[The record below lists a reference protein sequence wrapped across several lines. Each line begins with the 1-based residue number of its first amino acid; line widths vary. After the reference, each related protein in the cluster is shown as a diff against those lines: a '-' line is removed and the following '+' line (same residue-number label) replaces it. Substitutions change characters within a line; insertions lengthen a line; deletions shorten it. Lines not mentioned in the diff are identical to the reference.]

1 MKLNPEQQA
10 AVTAPPCNLLVLAG
24 AGSGK
29 TRVLIQRIAYLIDHY
44 HVSPFAIF
52 AVTFTNK
59 AAAEMRS
66 RIESML
72 HMHLARMWVGTF
84 HGLCHRFLRM
94 HHEVAGLPDSFQ
106 ILDSED
112 QLRLIKRL
120 MKNLNIDD
128 ERWPPKQAQW
138 FINKQK
144 EELRRA
150 NNVHNMDHSYFT
162 ETMIKIY
169 HAYEQNCQRSGL
181 VDFTELLLRVY
192 ETLKNNEELR
202 THYQKQFQHLLI
214 DEFQDTNH
222 LQMALLKMLKS
233 PSNFIMAVGDDDQ
246 SIYSWRG
253 AQVENIHKFEQEFP
267 DVTTVRLEQNYRSTQ
282 IILDAANAV
291 IENNEDRLGKKL
303 WTDGNKGQ
311 KIILYPAFNERD
323 EAHYITQCA
332 KRFMEEGHA
341 ASDIAVLYRSNAQSR
356 ILEEQFI
363 DARLPYRIYGGL
375 RFFERAEIKDALGY
389 LRLVANRHDDAAFER
404 VVNMPTR
411 GVGAATLVT
420 LREITRD
427 LNMSLWQA
435 AELAIEQQKLSARA
449 CGSLNEFLMLINELD
464 DKTRHLSLGEQT
476 QQMLEKSTLL
486 AHYQKDR
493 SETGISKVENL
504 EELVTATG
512 AFRPQENEMELSPL
526 AAFLAH
532 VALETGEEQADSH
545 TPCVN
550 LMTLH
555 AAKGLEFPLVIIA
568 GMEDELFPHRMSLDA
583 PNGLAEE
590 RRLCYVGMTRAMER
604 LILTYAESRRLYGRE
619 TYNGPSR
626 FIKEI
631 PEEMII
637 SERAKTKISR
647 PQENYYAPRTEKP
660 QTDSKWRL
668 GLRVRHKK
676 FGVGVILNY
685 EGSEETLRLQI
696 QFKEHGTKWLVAEY
710 ANLELA

>member
-1 MKLNPEQQA
+1 MKLNPEQEA

-66 RIESML
+66 RLESLL
-72 HMHLARMWVGTF
+72 HMQLARMWVGTF
-84 HGLCHRFLRM
+84 HGLCHRFLRL
-94 HHEVAGLPDSFQ
+94 HHEAAGLPDSFQ
-106 ILDSED
+106 ILDGDD
-112 QLRLIKRL
+112 QLRLIKRI

-128 ERWPPKQAQW
+128 SRWPPKQAQW

-150 NNVHNMDHSYFT
+150 NNVHNNDHSYFT
-162 ETMIKIY
+162 ETMVKIY
-169 HAYEQNCQRSGL
+169 HSYEQICQRSGL

-192 ETLKNNEELR
+192 ETLKNNEQIR
-202 THYQKQFQHLLI
+202 SHYQKQFQHLLI

-222 LQMALLKMLKS
+222 LQMALLKILKS
-233 PSNFIMAVGDDDQ
+233 PSSFIMAVGDDDQ

-253 AQVENIHKFEQEFP
+253 AKVENIHQFTHEFP
-267 DVTTVRLEQNYRSTQ
+267 NVTTVRLEQNYRSTQ
-282 IILDAANAV
+282 TILDAANAV

-303 WTDGNKGQ
+303 WTDGSKGQ
-311 KIILYPAFNERD
+311 KIVLYPAFNERD

-341 ASDIAVLYRSNAQSR
+341 ASEIAVLYRSNAQSR
-356 ILEEQFI
+356 TLEEQFI
-363 DARLPYRIYGGL
+363 DARVPYRIYGGL
-375 RFFERAEIKDALGY
+375 RYFERAEIKDALGY
-389 LRLVANRHDDAAFER
+389 LRLIANRHDDAAFER
-404 VVNMPTR
+404 VVNTPTR
-411 GVGAATLVT
+411 GIGDTTLVT
-420 LREITRD
+420 LREIARD

-435 AELAIEQQKLSARA
+435 SELAIEQQKLSARA
-449 CGSLNEFLMLINELD
+449 CGALNEFLKLINGLE
-464 DKTRHLSLGEQT
+464 DKTQSLSLGEQT
-476 QQMLEKSTLL
+476 QHMLENSGLL

-493 SETGISKVENL
+493 SETGIGKYENL
-504 EELVTATG
+504 EELISATG
-512 AFRPQENEMELSPL
+512 SFRQQENELELSPL
-526 AAFLAH
+526 AAFLSQ

-568 GMEDELFPHRMSLDA
+568 GMEEELFPHRMSLDA
-583 PNGLAEE
+583 ANGLAEE

-631 PEEMII
+631 PEEMVI
-637 SERAKTKISR
+637 SERVKTKVSR
-647 PQENYYAPRTEKP
+647 PQSSYTSERAEKP
-660 QTDSKWRL
+660 QPNSKWRL

-685 EGSEETLRLQI
+685 EGSDETLRLQI
-696 QFKEHGTKWLVAEY
+696 QFKDHGTKWLVAEY
-710 ANLELA
+710 ANLEMA